1 MRGRSLY
8 QGPSAKYKDAQHVG
22 GLWNVL
28 FWLTLPCKAFAWQ
41 FWLERSIGMK
51 APQQVQGVVKCPD
64 TWRGPE
70 DPKALRGLAVLG
82 QSIVGVGGSVSEK
95 CQKEKESA
103 DTGIWSKALAP
114 YADRSSLTKTQLLL
128 CYSGH
133 SRLIMEHQ
141 NILGWNDSK

>member
-1 MRGRSLY
+1 MASEYSGGDYGADCQRDVHTHVLRKRYDYGQRY
-8 QGPSAKYKDAQHVG
+8 EQAEADQKYRIK
-22 GLWNVL
+22 
-28 FWLTLPCKAFAWQ
+28 
-41 FWLERSIGMK
+41 
-51 APQQVQGVVKCPD
+51 
-64 TWRGPE
+64 GPE

-141 NILGWNDSK
+141 NILG